1 MKLATSRLKEIIRE
15 EIAAVAAADLN
26 EGLPMPRDVGLG
38 AGPTGLTGLGLSRV
52 DHQRFRDSRFGVAKF
67 TGHEKPKT
75 YNREKRTHD
84 ILAAVDEDGALWFKV
99 ARGPGDLD
107 EPEAELKK
115 LGYRYSPDV
124 PVPS

>member
-38 AGPTGLTGLGLSRV
+38 AGPTGLAGLGLSPASGP
-52 DHQRFRDSRFGVAKF
+52 RFEASRFGVAPLS
-67 TGHEKPKT
+67 GDEAPKT
-75 YNREKRTHD
+75 YNHEHD
-84 ILAAVDEDGALWFKV
+84 ILAALDGAKKLWFKV
-99 ARGPGDLD
+99 GRMPGDLD
-107 EPEAELKK
+107 DPIDALKDM
-115 LGYRYSPDV
+115 GYTESADV